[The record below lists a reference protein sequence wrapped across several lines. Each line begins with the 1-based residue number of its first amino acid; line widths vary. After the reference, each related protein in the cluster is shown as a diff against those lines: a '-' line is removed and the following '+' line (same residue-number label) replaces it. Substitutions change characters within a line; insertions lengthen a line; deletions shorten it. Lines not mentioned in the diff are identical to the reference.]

1 MRYIASAVFVIGVF
15 VIVTAVT
22 TQHAAKLDPYMYD
35 YMIEN
40 FEDDT
45 HAKNAVAAILL
56 DYRMYDTMFEALIL
70 LTAIIGMKQF
80 LPGAADL
87 RARDELESVDQ
98 TEATGEQ
105 SSERPSE

>member
-1 MRYIASAVFVIGVF
+1 MRYIASAVFVIAVF
-15 VIVTAVT
+15 FVVTSVT
-22 TQHAAKLDPYMYD
+22 TRYSAELDPFMYD

-87 RARDELESVDQ
+87 RARDESEPVHQ
-98 TEATGEQ
+98 TESTQEHGDE
-105 SSERPSE
+105 

>member
-1 MRYIASAVFVIGVF
+1 MRYIASAALVIGVF

-22 TQHAAKLDPYMYD
+22 TQHAAQLDPYMYD
-35 YMIEN
+35 YMTEN
-40 FEDDT
+40 FETDT

-87 RARDELESVDQ
+87 RARDEAEPIHQSGSRDQ
-98 TEATGEQ
+98 EGRDE
-105 SSERPSE
+105 